1 MVERQNKWNVQT
13 YCRLSES
20 YRVHLFPLTT
30 KTASPSQVL
39 CFLYCGFRLQVLHKW
54 VENRTT
60 SVCAPLHHPVL
71 VALHHRNSGGPIVL
85 YGLPLSS
92 GIVQVMLVR
101 LALIGARSWILKCR
115 HVCRRQRGSGR
126 AAAWWWLLR
135 KSLSRVRAHFVRVAT
150 RSRVHVCVSRQS
162 LTPLPTLGACTSS
175 RWCDC
180 IRWNIQLD
188 DSHKYTESLTAVC
201 PTSSL
206 IQTDI
211 LTGPASTPVSG
222 SE

>member
-1 MVERQNKWNVQT
+1 MVDLDLAATQGKLDPFSELVSSLDTVGLSKAEPSKCAMVERQNKWNVQT

-54 VENRTT
+54 VENRTI

-92 GIVQVMLVR
+92 GIVQVMLV
-101 LALIGARSWILKCR
+101 
-115 HVCRRQRGSGR
+115 
-126 AAAWWWLLR
+126 
-135 KSLSRVRAHFVRVAT
+135 
-150 RSRVHVCVSRQS
+150 
-162 LTPLPTLGACTSS
+162 
-175 RWCDC
+175 
-180 IRWNIQLD
+180 
-188 DSHKYTESLTAVC
+188 
-201 PTSSL
+201 
-206 IQTDI
+206 
-211 LTGPASTPVSG
+211 
-222 SE
+222 